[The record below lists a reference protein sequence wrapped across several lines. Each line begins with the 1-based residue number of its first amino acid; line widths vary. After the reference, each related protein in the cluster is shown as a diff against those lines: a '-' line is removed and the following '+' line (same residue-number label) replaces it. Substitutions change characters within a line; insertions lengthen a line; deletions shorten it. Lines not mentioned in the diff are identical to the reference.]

1 MVNVGDLVCWYE
13 SGSTARK
20 NGQVMAIRYDYADV
34 FCPKDNKTY
43 SVLVSKLVK
52 V

>member
-1 MVNVGDLVCWYE
+1 MIQVGDLVYWYE
-13 SGSTARK
+13 SGSVGRK
-20 NGQVMAIRYDYADV
+20 NGQVMAIRYEYADV

-43 SVLVSKLVK
+43 SVLISKLTK